1 MRILSS
7 QDLESP
13 SFIDEEA
20 LDPEYL
26 KFLFLE
32 QMFTHRYLEEK
43 TKTKGLQMTMIDL
56 YCKFNKDKL
65 LEFLI
70 NHSEYSENEA
80 IITC

>member
-7 QDLESP
+7 QELESP
-13 SFIDEEA
+13 SLIDE
-20 LDPEYL
+20 DPYDPDYL
-26 KFLFLE
+26 KYLFLE

-43 TKTKGLQMTMIDL
+43 TRTKGMQSVMIDL

-70 NHSEYSENEA
+70 GHSEYNENEA